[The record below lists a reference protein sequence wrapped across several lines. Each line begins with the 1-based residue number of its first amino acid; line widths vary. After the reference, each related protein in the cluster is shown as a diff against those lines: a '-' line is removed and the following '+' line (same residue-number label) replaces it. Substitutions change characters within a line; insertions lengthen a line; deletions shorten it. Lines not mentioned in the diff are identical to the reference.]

1 MFAGIG
7 PLADEIDK
15 VENIKN
21 VGFQQGEKLVELI
34 QKARFSVYP
43 SEWYEN
49 CPFSVMESEIY
60 GTPVLGA
67 EIGGI
72 PELIEDGITG
82 ELFESGNEQDLIKHI
97 KSMWQKN
104 EILSQ
109 YAANC
114 KSVQYDTIEEYAEKL
129 VKIYS

>member
-1 MFAGIG
+1 M
-7 PLADEIDK
+7 
-15 VENIKN
+15 
-21 VGFQQGEKLVELI
+21 
-34 QKARFSVYP
+34 
-43 SEWYEN
+43 
-49 CPFSVMESEIY
+49 
-60 GTPVLGA
+60 GA

-114 KSVQYDTIEEYAEKL
+114 KNVQYDTIEEYAEKL

>member
-1 MFAGIG
+1 M
-7 PLADEIDK
+7 K
-15 VENIKN
+15 
-21 VGFQQGEKLVELI
+21 
-34 QKARFSVYP
+34 
-43 SEWYEN
+43 N

-97 KSMWQKN
+97 KQCGRRMK
-104 EILSQ
+104 
-109 YAANC
+109 Y
-114 KSVQYDTIEEYAEKL
+114 
-129 VKIYS
+129 